1 MAKFKIMKKQ
11 GFTLI
16 ELLVVIAIISLL
28 ATITVISLGQAR
40 VSARDARRLSDIKQM
55 QTALALYNHD
65 AGGYP
70 ANLATGTIAYGANTY
85 MTIIPTPPTPDDGC
99 SGSVEYTYT
108 VQALGSNSAGSYSL
122 RYCLASPAAG
132 ISSGLNTATPAGIR

>member
-1 MAKFKIMKKQ
+1 MKNK

-28 ATITVISLGQAR
+28 ATITVIALGQAR

-55 QTALALYNHD
+55 QTALALYIHD
-65 AGGYP
+65 AGVYP
-70 ANLATGTIAYGANTY
+70 SDLSTGTIAYGANTY

-99 SGSVEYTYT
+99 SASTEYTYT

-122 RYCLASPAAG
+122 RYCLGSATSG
-132 ISSGLNTATPAGIR
+132 IGAGLNTATPAGIK